1 MSGLGQN
8 IHLLHCAFVVHVEGS
23 AADQVAVLHL
33 QGYWF
38 QSVKIEPRKV
48 KDIKSGCKVF
58 KQSTE
63 RHSIISE
70 TTENETSGVIFKE
83 ILINNRVH
91 IKMDDVNAPLK

>member
-1 MSGLGQN
+1 M
-8 IHLLHCAFVVHVEGS
+8 
-23 AADQVAVLHL
+23 HL

-58 KQSTE
+58 KQSME
-63 RHSIISE
+63 RRGIISE
-70 TTENETSGVIFKE
+70 TNETSGVIFKE
-83 ILINNRVH
+83 ILINNRVY